1 MPAPLVSATS
11 SSILLNLWKDLSNLM
26 DRRERYKGSFTDV
39 TRAWF
44 HEASAGFRSQRRSE
58 EAMKLARRLGAFVT
72 IACALSASSSAG
84 PGKPAAPVFGTELTL
99 VLLPVFVADGEG
111 RAMRGLSAEDFELYE
126 DGKRAEL
133 VSFRYVDTTSP
144 DEQET

>member
-44 HEASAGFRSQRRSE
+44 HDASAGFRSQRRSE
-58 EAMKLARRLGAFVT
+58 EARPATRRLRHDRLRAVGKLLCRSRQARRARLRHGADT
-72 IACALSASSSAG
+72 R
-84 PGKPAAPVFGTELTL
+84 APSGV
-99 VLLPVFVADGEG
+99 
-111 RAMRGLSAEDFELYE
+111 RR
-126 DGKRAEL
+126 RW
-133 VSFRYVDTTSP
+133 
-144 DEQET
+144 